1 MAMTEPWQLR
11 HDLIRANEAAFA
23 RAAQRTAHLAIL
35 RARTRQRHRL
45 RLTTVV
51 SAVLKLVPRR
61 KRPAEVAPAR

>member
-1 MAMTEPWQLR
+1 MR

-23 RAAQRTAHLAIL
+23 RDAQRAAHLATL
-35 RARTRQRHRL
+35 RARNRQRRLL

-51 SAVLKLVPRR
+51 SPVVKLVLKLVPRR